1 MSTDP
6 FKNHDPGDYLQK
18 IQEFQSFWQKIYI
31 YMTIQSKNRSEPV
44 IPDFGTGSGRSRTW
58 IRNPG

>member
-1 MSTDP
+1 MSTDQGP
-6 FKNHDPGDYLQK
+6 FKTHDPGDYLQK
-18 IQEFQSFWQKIYI
+18 IQDYQSGTKFI

>member
-1 MSTDP
+1 MSTDQDP

-31 YMTIQSKNRSEPV
+31 YMTIPSKNRSEPV
-44 IPDFGTGSGRSRTW
+44 ILDVGTGSATLGKSLS
-58 IRNPG
+58 